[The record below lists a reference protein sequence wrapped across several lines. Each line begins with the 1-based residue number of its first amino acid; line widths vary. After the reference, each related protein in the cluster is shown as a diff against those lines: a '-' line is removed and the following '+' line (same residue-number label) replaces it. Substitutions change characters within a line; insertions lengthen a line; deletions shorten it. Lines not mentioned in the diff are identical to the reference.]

1 MYYMYSLCNT
11 NKPRFIKLNMRTL
24 FGDKVMGLDFAV
36 FSLLAVY
43 GLISLFVDVFR
54 LMGRKKYFVEKANIV
69 LLVNDQE
76 QNIEAMVREAME
88 SKFVRNIAINGSFVI
103 VDMNSKDD
111 TLKILRKLEEQFP
124 LVEVCTFDE
133 KDCIFYKG

>member
-1 MYYMYSLCNT
+1 
-11 NKPRFIKLNMRTL
+11 
-24 FGDKVMGLDFAV
+24 MGLDFAV